1 MKSRISIQKIS
12 DEEREKIE
20 RGLQSSEAFVM
31 RRCQI
36 LLASDRGESIKT
48 IAEQLGCSLELPRV
62 VINGFNEKGLD
73 ILKEKSK
80 RPHQIERA
88 YDEEQSEKLKELLR
102 QSPRKY
108 GKDSSLWTLEKL
120 AEVSFEEGIT
130 ESQVSYEA
138 VRQALKRMGINWKR
152 AKHWITSPDPHYE
165 HKKSD
170 RKA

>member
-1 MKSRISIQKIS
+1 MKSRIFIRKIS
-12 DEEREKIE
+12 EEEWEKIAG
-20 RGLQSSEAFVM
+20 GLQSSKAFVM
-31 RRCQI
+31 RRSQI
-36 LLASDRGESIKT
+36 LLASERGESIKT

-88 YDEEQSEKLKELLR
+88 YDEEQGEKLKELLR
-102 QSPRKY
+102 QSPWKY
-108 GKDSSLWTLEKL
+108 GKDSSLWTLEML

-138 VRQALKRMGINWKR
+138 VRQALKRMGINWGR
-152 AKHWITSPDPHYE
+152 AKHWITSPDPHYQ
-165 HKKSD
+165 HKKNN

>member
-1 MKSRISIQKIS
+1 MKSRIFIQKIS

-20 RGLQSSEAFVM
+20 SGLQSSEAFVM

-36 LLASDRGESIKT
+36 LLASERGESIKT
-48 IAEQLGCSLELPRV
+48 IAEQLGCSLELPRI
-62 VINGFNEKGLD
+62 VINGFNEKGLE

-88 YDEEQSEKLKELLR
+88 YNEEQSEKLKELLR
-102 QSPRKY
+102 QTPRKY
-108 GKDSSLWTLEKL
+108 GKGSSLWTLELL
-120 AEVSFEEGIT
+120 AAVSFEEGIT

-152 AKHWITSPDPHYE
+152 AKHWITSPDPHYA
-165 HKKSD
+165 HKKSA